1 MVTKFTGHINETN
14 TVLIKLNNPMLDPYV
29 KLFTKT
35 NLNWTKDLN
44 VRTENIKILQKNIKK
59 PQLLGVGLD
68 NIWQKN

>member
-1 MVTKFTGHINETN
+1 
-14 TVLIKLNNPMLDPYV
+14 MLDPYV